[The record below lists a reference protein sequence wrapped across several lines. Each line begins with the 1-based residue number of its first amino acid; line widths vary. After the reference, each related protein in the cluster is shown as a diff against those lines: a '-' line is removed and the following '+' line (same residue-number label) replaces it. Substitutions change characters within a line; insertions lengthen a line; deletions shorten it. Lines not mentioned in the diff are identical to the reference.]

1 MNFEFFL
8 TNLPELTVTGLALG
22 AIYALVA
29 LGYTMV
35 YGVLQLI
42 NFAHSEVFMF
52 GAFAVVWTLYALG
65 ASPSSSA
72 AAIVGYMLVALVVA
86 MAVSALVAMLLERV
100 AYRPM
105 INKGSPRLVI
115 LISAI
120 GASFV
125 LSEAMGLRDQIVHA
139 LPGGLLILL
148 VGGSLAAG
156 IACLLVI
163 GSRHV
168 TVEGREPRRYSM
180 KDLPRGLPVV
190 LGMGLGYMVCGPV
203 LGIST
208 EINDRIDLGEP
219 FRRYLTRARE
229 SAALPI
235 NVEPTIVF
243 HIGNYG
249 VTTIDILLIG
259 AALLMMLLLDQ
270 FIRRSRTGRGIRAVA
285 QDADAA
291 ALMGVNRN
299 RIVQIT
305 FIIGGLM
312 AGVAAALYVLK
323 IGSIR
328 FNDGFLLGVKAFTAA
343 VMGGIGSLQ
352 GALLGGLV
360 LGVAENWGSAL
371 FGTEW
376 KDVVAFSL
384 LVLILLFRPTGL
396 LGESLGKARA

>member
-1 MNFEFFL
+1 MNFEFLFN
-8 TNLPELTVTGLALG
+8 NLPELTITGLALG

-52 GAFAVVWTLYALG
+52 GGFAVVWTLYAFG
-65 ASPSSSA
+65 ASPASSTV
-72 AAIVGYMLVALVVA
+72 AIIGYLIVALVVA
-86 MAVSALVAMLLERV
+86 MVVSAAIALLLERV

-105 INKGSPRLVI
+105 IERNSPRLVI

-125 LSEAMGLRDQIVHA
+125 LSEAMGLRDQIVRI
-139 LPGGLLILL
+139 LPGAVVAVL
-148 VGGSLAAG
+148 VGLVLAVVLTLIRVVASHHVAVQGS
-156 IACLLVI
+156 
-163 GSRHV
+163 
-168 TVEGREPRRYSM
+168 EPRRFTLRNAP
-180 KDLPRGLPVV
+180 KVGPLVCA
-190 LGMGLGYMVCGPV
+190 MGLAFFICSS
-203 LGIST
+203 LGITSSV
-208 EINDRIDLGEP
+208 NDSVKLDEP
-219 FRRYLTRARE
+219 LSRYVSRARE
-229 SAALPI
+229 SSALPI
-235 NVEPTIVF
+235 NVNPEVLF

-249 VTTIDILLIG
+249 VTTIDLLLIG
-259 AALLMMLLLDQ
+259 SALVMMLVLDQ
-270 FIRRSRTGRGIRAVA
+270 FIRRSRTGKGIRAVA
-285 QDADAA
+285 QDAEAA

-299 RIVQIT
+299 RVVQIT
-305 FIIGGLM
+305 FLIGGLM
-312 AGVAAALYVLK
+312 AGAAALLYILQV
-323 IGSIR
+323 GSIR

-343 VMGGIGSLQ
+343 VMGGIGNLR

-376 KDVVAFSL
+376 KDVVAFAL